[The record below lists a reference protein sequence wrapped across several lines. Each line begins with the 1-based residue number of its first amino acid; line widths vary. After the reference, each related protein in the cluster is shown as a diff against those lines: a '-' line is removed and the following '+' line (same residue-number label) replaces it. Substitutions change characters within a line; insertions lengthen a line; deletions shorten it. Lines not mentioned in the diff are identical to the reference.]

1 VAAVDGVMPPSGAV
15 GGWSCT
21 VAFGSVGAVP
31 GGLAAV
37 VGEAGV
43 SGAVEVASLMV
54 GAGLAGAATGAF
66 KGTVGAVVGVGGWG
80 APPGT
85 GGRTGGASGTLAVGT
100 CGASAALSVTR
111 TVSFLS
117 GTLEV
122 CLEGVGGWFS
132 LSLIARWFG
141 LRCMGSKASPSPAV
155 KPPSREIPA
164 FFDALFPRGVIPIS
178 PAAMSAEKTAI
189 TPTRAEDFP
198 EWYQQVI
205 KAADLAENSE
215 TRGCMV
221 IKPWGYGIWELIQ
234 RQLDRMFKA
243 TGHQNAYFPLLI
255 PLSYLEKEAEH
266 AEGFATEC
274 AVVTHHRLEVVK
286 DPVTGKT
293 KMIPTGELAEPYVIR
308 PTSETII
315 GAAFA
320 RWIESYRDLPLLIN
334 QWANVMRWEMRPR
347 LFLRTA
353 EFLWQEGHTAHETR
367 DEAITE
373 TRLMHGVYEEFL
385 RDHLA
390 IPVIPGEKTEIERF
404 PGAEMTLTVEAMVQ
418 DKKAIQA
425 GTSHYLGRNF
435 SKAQNISFTGR
446 DGTVQH
452 AHTTSWGVSTRMIGT
467 LIMAHADDDGL
478 ILPPRVATQQI
489 VIVPITP
496 KEDSRDA
503 VIASCQ
509 ALAETLRHQM
519 YHGDPLRVHVDT
531 RDLGGGIK
539 KWEWIKKGVPIR
551 IEIGP
556 RDIETRKI
564 CVQRRDQPAASKD
577 FPVKEDFIRSAV
589 EMLGEIHRQLLD
601 RATGFRNANIT
612 RCDTLDEFE
621 AHWAAE
627 NPGWLITSWAGSP
640 EQETE
645 LSKKH
650 KITIRC
656 IPLDSV
662 ILPETGNTC
671 FLTGSDTDTRVL
683 WARSY

>member
-1 VAAVDGVMPPSGAV
+1 
-15 GGWSCT
+15 
-21 VAFGSVGAVP
+21 
-31 GGLAAV
+31 
-37 VGEAGV
+37 
-43 SGAVEVASLMV
+43 
-54 GAGLAGAATGAF
+54 
-66 KGTVGAVVGVGGWG
+66 
-80 APPGT
+80 
-85 GGRTGGASGTLAVGT
+85 
-100 CGASAALSVTR
+100 
-111 TVSFLS
+111 
-117 GTLEV
+117 
-122 CLEGVGGWFS
+122 
-132 LSLIARWFG
+132 
-141 LRCMGSKASPSPAV
+141 
-155 KPPSREIPA
+155 
-164 FFDALFPRGVIPIS
+164 
-178 PAAMSAEKTAI
+178 MSAEKTAI

-234 RQLDRMFKA
+234 QQLDRKFKA

-274 AVVTHHRLEVVK
+274 AVVTHHRLETVK

-353 EFLWQEGHTAHETR
+353 EFLWQEGHTAHETK

-390 IPVIPGEKTEIERF
+390 IPVIPGEKTANERF

-418 DKKAIQA
+418 DRKAIQA
-425 GTSHYLGRNF
+425 GTSHYLGQNF
-435 SKAQNISFTGR
+435 SKAQNIAFTGR
-446 DGTVQH
+446 DGTVQL

-496 KEDSRDA
+496 K
-503 VIASCQ
+503 
-509 ALAETLRHQM
+509 
-519 YHGDPLRVHVDT
+519 DPR
-531 RDLGGGIK
+531 
-539 KWEWIKKGVPIR
+539 R
-551 IEIGP
+551 I
-556 RDIETRKI
+556 
-564 CVQRRDQPAASKD
+564 
-577 FPVKEDFIRSAV
+577 
-589 EMLGEIHRQLLD
+589 
-601 RATGFRNANIT
+601 RATR
-612 RCDTLDEFE
+612 
-621 AHWAAE
+621 
-627 NPGWLITSWAGSP
+627 
-640 EQETE
+640 
-645 LSKKH
+645 
-650 KITIRC
+650 
-656 IPLDSV
+656 
-662 ILPETGNTC
+662 
-671 FLTGSDTDTRVL
+671 
-683 WARSY
+683 

>member
-1 VAAVDGVMPPSGAV
+1 
-15 GGWSCT
+15 
-21 VAFGSVGAVP
+21 
-31 GGLAAV
+31 
-37 VGEAGV
+37 
-43 SGAVEVASLMV
+43 
-54 GAGLAGAATGAF
+54 
-66 KGTVGAVVGVGGWG
+66 
-80 APPGT
+80 
-85 GGRTGGASGTLAVGT
+85 
-100 CGASAALSVTR
+100 
-111 TVSFLS
+111 
-117 GTLEV
+117 
-122 CLEGVGGWFS
+122 
-132 LSLIARWFG
+132 
-141 LRCMGSKASPSPAV
+141 
-155 KPPSREIPA
+155 
-164 FFDALFPRGVIPIS
+164 
-178 PAAMSAEKTAI
+178 MSAEKTAI
-189 TPTRAEDFP
+189 TPTRTEDFP

-234 RQLDRMFKA
+234 QQLDRKFKA

-286 DPVTGKT
+286 AEVTGKT

-353 EFLWQEGHTAHETR
+353 EFLWQEGHTAHETKE
-367 DEAITE
+367 EAHAE
-373 TRLMHGVYEEFL
+373 TRQMHMIYEEFL

-390 IPVIPGEKTEIERF
+390 IPVIPGEKTENERF
-404 PGAEMTLTVEAMVQ
+404 PGADMTLTVEAMVQ
-418 DKKAIQA
+418 DRKAIQA
-425 GTSHYLGRNF
+425 GTSHYLGQNF

-452 AHTTSWGVSTRMIGT
+452 AHTTSWGVSTRLIGT
-467 LIMAHADDDGL
+467 LIMAHSDDDGL

-489 VIVPITP
+489 VITPITP
-496 KEDSRDA
+496 KEDTREE

-509 ALAETLRHQM
+509 ALAETLRHQV
-519 YHGDPLRVHVDT
+519 YRGEPLRVHVDT
-531 RDLGGGIK
+531 RDISGGVK

-551 IEIGP
+551 IELGP

-564 CVQRRDQPAASKD
+564 CVQRRDQPTSSKD
-577 FPVKEDFIRSAV
+577 FPIKDEFIRSATG
-589 EMLGEIHRQLLD
+589 MLDEIHHVLLE
-601 RATGFRNANIT
+601 RSTAFRDANIT
-612 RCDTLDEFE
+612 CCDSLEAFH
-621 AHWAAE
+621 AHWAQD
-627 NPGWLITSWAGSP
+627 NPGWLLTPWAGDAK
-640 EQETE
+640 QEDT
-645 LSKKH
+645 LSKQH

-656 IPLDSV
+656 IPLASV
-662 ILPETGNTC
+662 PLPQGGGDKC
-671 FLTGSDTDTRVL
+671 FLTGQQTVTRAL
-683 WARSY
+683 WGRSY